1 MKHEN
6 IVKFN
11 AAGLEFGTL
20 FVSNS
25 DDPINPIRELA
36 HKCGMDLGYVGNSS
50 DNDKVWALIKHS
62 DKTPTKGADF
72 LRSVKDICTVEN
84 GWYTDH
90 IKTNVLYLMFL
101 YEDSLAETINE
112 ADIQA

>member
-1 MKHEN
+1 MKHED
-6 IVKFN
+6 IILFRTGGV
-11 AAGLEFGTL
+11 EFGAL
-20 FVSNS
+20 FVSK
-25 DDPINPIRELA
+25 DDAPIASIRELA
-36 HKCGMDLGYVGNSS
+36 HKYGMSLGHVGDSS
-50 DNDKVWALIKHS
+50 DNDKVWALAK
-62 DKTPTKGADF
+62 DDGKTPNGADF

-84 GWYTDH
+84 GWYADH